1 MSPVIT
7 VITSLPPEHRERLV
21 RLGEF
26 DAGPV
31 LALCAESPESG
42 RATAV
47 PVGRAAAERSS
58 ASRRG
63 GEHAEQSA
71 PGE

>member
-1 MSPVIT
+1 MIT
-7 VITSLPPEHRERLV
+7 TLPSEHRERPV

-31 LALCAESPESG
+31 LAVCAESPESG

-47 PVGRAAAERSS
+47 PVGPAGAER
-58 ASRRG
+58 AYPPRRG